1 MKKIISFIFL
11 LFLSLDFFA
20 QSILISEASRRI
32 YRVNL
37 NNCSSEFIVKVDYG
51 VADISFDPSGN
62 LYGVNND
69 GEFFHIDT
77 LTGKTK
83 LIHAFNQQKFNS
95 LAISIDFIAY
105 AIGKDGALFTYDILG
120 KKAKYLGNI
129 GFSAAGD
136 LTFYDG
142 NIYAAVLGNKLVKID
157 ISKPSNSKV
166 VLNANFDWTIFGLV
180 SFAKDCDKVTSY
192 AFNDSFNSK
201 IFKIDYTNNS
211 LTYVCSLDFIVTGG
225 ASTYEFLNYSPLVIE
240 NVSQIEPQCGLNNG
254 QIQISAKGG
263 IGNVEYSIDNI
274 NYQSTGLFPN
284 LSPGKYSVY
293 VRDRNNCI
301 LKKEIDLPFPNIPT
315 FNEVNTK
322 DAYCGEDNGYI
333 ELKVQGGIGQ
343 IRYSLDSMPFTVS
356 NVFSNL
362 KSGTY
367 SVHVIDA
374 AGCQSSQMVEI
385 KAHEIQTITS
395 VTVKSTSCGR
405 PNGSIVFESN
415 FNNLQFSLDGNNYRN
430 TSTFSDLSSGVY
442 NVLIKD
448 QNNCLTSKTLE
459 IEESSALNVISIES
473 TSASCGDNEGS
484 LKINTVGG
492 VDPIKFALNNDT
504 IQLGYSFENL
514 PAGAYKI
521 KIFDKVNCIVDTS
534 VVVLQDECPIY
545 IPNIFSPNDDGL
557 NDVFLI
563 NHSTKSKGLFKSLK
577 VFDRWGSCVF
587 EASNFK
593 PGETMWDGTNQG
605 MVLEAGVYV
614 YFVEYVSENGKTK
627 TLTGDI
633 TMIK

>member
-1 MKKIISFIFL
+1 MKKIISFIFF
-11 LFLSLDFFA
+11 LFLSFDFFA
-20 QSILISEASRRI
+20 QSVIICDRANRLFKFNFKDCTSK
-32 YRVNL
+32 
-37 NNCSSEFIVKVDYG
+37 FIVKVDYDLD
-51 VADISFDPSGN
+51 DISFDPSGK
-62 LYGVNND
+62 LYGVNNS
-69 GEFFHIDT
+69 GEFVQIDT
-77 LTGKTK
+77 ITGITK
-83 LIHAFNQQKFNS
+83 LIHIFEDQKFNS

-105 AIGKDGALFTYDILG
+105 AIGKDGELWTYDIVG

-136 LTFYDG
+136 LSFYEG
-142 NIYAAVLGNKLVKID
+142 NIYVTVLGNKLVKID
-157 ISKPSNSKV
+157 KNKPSFSKV
-166 VLNANFDWTIFGLV
+166 VFNATFEWTVFGMV

-192 AFNDSFNSK
+192 AFNDSFKTRIYK
-201 IFKIDYTNNS
+201 INYTTNS

-240 NVSQIEPQCGLNNG
+240 NVSQSEPQCGLNNG
-254 QIQISAKGG
+254 QIQISANGG
-263 IGNVEYSIDNI
+263 LGTVEYSMDNI

-293 VRDRNNCI
+293 VRDRNNCV

-315 FNEVNTK
+315 FNEVYTK

-333 ELKVQGGIGQ
+333 EVKVQGGIGQ
-343 IRYSLDSMPFTVS
+343 IRYSVDSMPFTVS

-367 SVHVIDA
+367 SVHVIDD
-374 AGCQSSQMVEI
+374 AGCQSSQTVEI

-395 VTVKSTSCGR
+395 ATVKSTSCGK
-405 PNGSIVFESN
+405 PNGSIVFDSN
-415 FNNLQFSLDGNNYRN
+415 FNNLEFSLDGNNYRN
-430 TSTFSDLSSGVY
+430 TSTFSDLSPGVY

-459 IEESSALNVISIES
+459 IEESSALSVISIES
-473 TSASCGDNEGS
+473 TSASCGENEGS
-484 LKINTVGG
+484 LKINAVGG

-563 NHSTKSKGLFKSLK
+563 NHSTKSKGVFKSLK

-593 PGETMWDGTNQG
+593 PNETMWDGTNHG
-605 MVLEAGVYV
+605 MVLQTGVYV
-614 YFVEYVSENGKTK
+614 YYVEYVSENGKTK

-633 TMIK
+633 TLIK